1 MIDKQ
6 VSVDFDVN
14 GQQYAASMQ
23 QMVAATNA
31 YSASAD
37 TMLGK
42 LGKLSGFI
50 TNTMMKASSGLT
62 QSNKTATAQAAA
74 YQQKM
79 SGLEATAKLIGEK
92 TFPKLEKQTMKLA
105 REFPIGIGQAVEQ
118 MESLQKSGIKAG
130 DQMGKLATTYTK
142 LGAATGTYAPA
153 IGEAMTEFTRSM
165 GNNMNMAE
173 GFGDTLTSLTKQY
186 GGSAQ
191 SVLAFSKSIAPIAST
206 IGMNQAQVMGFST
219 AFSRLGED
227 GFAAGNAL
235 NKVMIDL
242 NKASRDGGPE
252 LRAYANAMGKS
263 VEDLQAQLQDSP
275 ASVLVDFTE
284 AINKA
289 GPDAIRTLEGLGLE
303 GVRTV
308 KAFTALSQEGNLGE
322 IVQTAGETYG
332 SGSTAKAAEDAL
344 SGVNDQMTKLSE
356 STSQMVAAAGKPFL
370 GWLEAVLKAAN
381 GVQEVFTSIAGSG
394 FGQALGKVGAIA
406 GFAGGGAM
414 TALQVGSTYALA
426 RRGGRFLRGGAR
438 KFDEGRMAEA
448 TGGLEEG
455 AGMLASMGA
464 RWERRRPTDW
474 DRERPSFGE
483 RAGRAG
489 AATSRGVRGTAN
501 LIKDAF
507 TAGVNITAS
516 DMRTA
521 IGKEGFESGGGRQLR
536 ALWSESR
543 GMAGGGDLGGGM
555 KNLSTG
561 LKDLARES
569 KNTGQAF
576 GKTTSAFKNLGL
588 AAAGLGVDAARLG
601 GRGVKM
607 GAQGAVGL
615 LSGVTGLGPVGLGIA
630 AAGGVAYAGYKY
642 RENQASTGKS
652 VQAGMEDPYRQF
664 NEFAVKAGYAT
675 ESITLLGKASAE
687 AAKTIADKN
696 KTDQDAYKLS
706 AEELS
711 AATAPG
717 YKPAWAKGGA
727 GGPTGNAAE
736 DAILSFLQNSNM
748 TQSQIALQG
757 MDVEAQFRG
766 KGETFLAERRK
777 LEGLSA
783 ADVIQRGVEASNSQR
798 GFAGRE
804 TESSKATM
812 EATAAYMQQR
822 WSTTG
827 EQFGGET
834 GRRQKEADLGDVF
847 AKAVSAAESGSM
859 DDLRKYKQLI
869 AETGGLSETDIDRQ
883 IQVALAAPLASGKTP
898 QEAAGTEWTN
908 LLKWEAEHGRGEGKT
923 LLEQNQARGTP
934 IAAEEN
940 KALKASKEATDA
952 YNKATGANIDLTKT
966 LFAGNQLAAKNGK
979 TISELDETMLSNLST
994 AQEAVALAQKNP
1006 NQQNVG
1012 QAARAVVTEVM
1023 KQSGGDVVKAQGAIR
1038 QQLALA
1044 SDDATKAILAQ
1055 ALGGMG
1061 GSVDVARATAGQSQ
1075 IQAIQTK
1082 IRTGAQAAAIP
1093 LPENASAE
1101 AVQAQ
1106 EAALAQQAEGIHEME
1121 NVYRSYLI
1129 NVRNTLI
1136 QMNRQEEDMGKQR
1149 ARSQSDFRLQ
1159 QKYAQQDYNH
1169 SRAMAQ
1175 KQFNISM
1182 SRAEEDYNKS
1192 RARATRDFNKSIA
1205 RNEEAYQRQIARQR
1219 EDFYKQQE
1227 RQAED
1232 NAKAM
1237 YDPYQRVEHKRVWD
1251 TKQLMNNL
1259 KQQNEVLRR
1268 QMEQVDKLK
1277 ESGLTQGAVD
1287 LLGLANPENAEQ
1299 TAKLFGEMMNDPQ
1312 LVAQMN
1318 EQVAGRV
1325 DLSKAFTLDVDN
1337 VGTRRAVEDFTLNLN
1352 RAAEDYKISVKQAR
1366 EDFNTQMKDMAKD
1379 YTQQKKRAREDFNLQ
1394 MSEMARS
1401 FNLQRQ
1407 RAQEQQRRMLG
1418 RMASDAATARSR
1430 TIQDLSNAA
1439 DDMFM
1444 ELNGLADQ
1452 TGGYIAK
1459 LPLKYRTTLQSSVN
1473 TLMNEYDTALGKH
1486 DPAKVKTRFVYYD
1499 PKTGK
1504 YEESYSYVNKNIEDD
1519 KPAEKKIKF
1528 VYYDPRTGKYTTS
1541 YSGGASGGAG
1551 DSPLEVP
1558 TDAPSA
1564 QQGARA
1570 SADGPTAGKG
1580 HWSGNWQRYSDNSWH
1595 GGADIGV
1602 PKGTPAYSVVNG
1614 RVKDVRTLA
1623 TVQSSSG
1630 SYGRY
1635 VVITDGRHDF
1645 YYAHLSAQTVNRG
1658 QKVSKGD
1665 MVGRTGNTGHTLPIG
1680 SGYHLHFEA
1689 RPAGAGHKSAM
1700 SPRQWMSQGGIAT
1713 RTTNAVIGE
1722 GGPELVLPLNER
1734 GAKLLAETMARYLQA
1749 GEARQAKVAP
1759 YASTVINNSTIK
1771 QDYSTNFTGPVS
1783 VEANDPAELARQLR
1797 QQARAKRLIQP
1808 IGAR

>member
-23 QMVAATNA
+23 QMVAATQA

-62 QSNKTATAQAAA
+62 QSNKMATAQAAA

-79 SGLEATAKLIGEK
+79 SGLEATAKQIGEK

-130 DQMGKLATTYTK
+130 DTMGKLATTYTK

-165 GNNMNMAE
+165 GNNMSMAE
-173 GFGDTLTSLTKQY
+173 GFGDSLTTLTKQY

-219 AFSRLGED
+219 AFARLGED

-263 VEDLQAQLQDSP
+263 VEELSAQLKDSP

-308 KAFTALSQEGNLGE
+308 KAFTALSREGNLGE
-322 IVQTAGETYG
+322 IVEQAGEAYG

-356 STSQMVAAAGKPFL
+356 STSQMVASAGKPFL

-414 TALQVGSTYALA
+414 TALQIGSTYALA
-426 RRGGRFLRGGAR
+426 RRGGRFLKGGAT
-438 KFDEGRMAEA
+438 KFREGREAEA
-448 TGGLEEG
+448 TGGLGEG
-455 AGMLASMGA
+455 AGWLATMGA
-464 RWERRRPTDW
+464 RWERTRPTDW
-474 DRERPSFGE
+474 DADRPSGRER
-483 RAGRAG
+483 AARAG
-489 AATSRGVRGTAN
+489 ARVGSGIRGTGN
-501 LIKDAF
+501 LLKDAL

-521 IGKEGFESGGGRQLR
+521 IGKEGFESEGGRTLR
-536 ALWSESR
+536 RTWSESR
-543 GMAGGGDLGGGM
+543 GMAAGGDLGGGM

-588 AAAGLGVDAARLG
+588 ASGALAVDAARLG
-601 GRGVKM
+601 GKGM
-607 GAQGAVGL
+607 
-615 LSGVTGLGPVGLGIA
+615 
-630 AAGGVAYAGYKY
+630 AAGGRGLM
-642 RENQASTGKS
+642 GL
-652 VQAGMEDPYRQF
+652 AGMAGIGPAGLAIGAAGAAAYGVYKVRQNQEASLEQAKTGMTDPYRQF
-664 NEFAVKAGYAT
+664 NEFATKAGYAT
-675 ESITLLGKASAE
+675 EQITLLGKASAE

-696 KTDQDAYKLS
+696 KTDEDAYKLS
-706 AEELS
+706 SDEL
-711 AATAPG
+711 AAAKAPG
-717 YKPAWAKGGA
+717 YKPAWEGA
-727 GGPTGNAAE
+727 GGATGNVAE
-736 DAILSFLQNSNM
+736 DAVLSFLQNQNM

-757 MDVEAQFRG
+757 MDVEAQFAG
-766 KGETFLAERRK
+766 KGQAFLTERQK
-777 LEGLSA
+777 LEGMDFGQIIEKGITTSA
-783 ADVIQRGVEASNSQR
+783 SQR
-798 GFAGRE
+798 GFMGRE
-804 TESSKATM
+804 TEDSKATM
-812 EATAAYMQQR
+812 EATVAYMQQR

-827 EQFGGET
+827 EQFGSEAGQ
-834 GRRQKEADLGDVF
+834 RQKEEDLEQIYNR
-847 AKAVSAAESGSM
+847 AVTASEAGNFTDATKYIQALESA
-859 DDLRKYKQLI
+859 
-869 AETGGLSETDIDRQ
+869 TGIKFDQWSTQSITGQ
-883 IQVALAAPLASGKTP
+883 
-898 QEAAGTEWTN
+898 AAGGMTGSDWKSALEEIN
-908 LLKWEAEHGRGEGKT
+908 AEGKQGAGEAKD
-923 LLEQNQARGTP
+923 LLDANAKRGT
-934 IAAEEN
+934 ELKEVEN
-940 KALKASKEATDA
+940 KALTASKEATAA

-979 TISELDETMLSNLST
+979 TISELDETMLANLDETSK
-994 AQEAVALAQKNP
+994 AVALAQKNP

-1012 QAARAVVTEVM
+1012 QAARAVVAEVM

-1061 GSVDVARATAGQSQ
+1061 SSVEVARATAGQST
-1075 IQAIQTK
+1075 IQGIQTK

-1121 NVYRSYLI
+1121 SVYRSYLT

-1136 QMNRQEEDMGKQR
+1136 QMERQEQDMGKQR
-1149 ARSQSDFRLQ
+1149 SRSQADFRLQ

-1169 SRAMAQ
+1169 SRAMAE
-1175 KQFNISM
+1175 KQFNLQM
-1182 SRAEEDYNKS
+1182 TRAEQDYLKS
-1192 RARATRDFNKSIA
+1192 RARATRDFNRSMA
-1205 RNEEAYQRQIARQR
+1205 RNDQAYHRQIDRQRQ
-1219 EDFYKQQE
+1219 DFYKQQE

-1251 TKQLMNNL
+1251 TKQLMSNI
-1259 KQQNEVLRR
+1259 KQQNEVLKR

-1277 ESGLTQGAVD
+1277 ASGLSQGAVD

-1312 LVAQMN
+1312 MVAQMN
-1318 EQVAGRV
+1318 EQVAGRI

-1337 VGTRRAVEDFTLNLN
+1337 VGTRRATEDFTLSLQ
-1352 RAAEDYKISVKQAR
+1352 RAAEDYKTSVKQAR
-1366 EDFNTQMKDMAKD
+1366 EDFNTQMADMAKD
-1379 YTQQKKRAREDFNLQ
+1379 YTEMKKRSREDFETQ
-1394 MSEMARS
+1394 QKEMAYQFRT
-1401 FNLQRQ
+1401 QRR
-1407 RAQEQQRRMLG
+1407 RAQEQQRRMLA
-1418 RMASDAATARSR
+1418 RMASDAATARQR
-1430 TIQDLSNAA
+1430 TITDLSNAA

-1444 ELNGLADQ
+1444 ELNGLAEQ
-1452 TGGYIAK
+1452 TGGYIAN
-1459 LPLKYRTTLQSSVN
+1459 LPSRYRTKLSTAVT
-1473 TLMNEYDTALGKH
+1473 TLMNEYDTALGKQ
-1486 DPAKVKTRFVYYD
+1486 PPGEMKTKFVYYD

-1504 YEESYSYVNKNIEDD
+1504 YETSMSHVNNNIEQD

-1528 VYYDPRTGKYTTS
+1528 VYYDARTGKYTTS
-1541 YSGGASGGAG
+1541 YSGPSGGG
-1551 DSPLEVP
+1551 DDPLEVRQE
-1558 TDAPSA
+1558 APPPGSSNA
-1564 QQGARA
+1564 GPRA
-1570 SADGPTAGKG
+1570 TSDGPTAGKG
-1580 HWSGNWQRYSDNSWH
+1580 HWSGNWYRYGNGSYH
-1595 GGADIGV
+1595 GGADIAV
-1602 PKGTPAYSVVNG
+1602 PKGTGAYSVVNG
-1614 RVKDVRTLA
+1614 RIKDVRTLA
-1623 TVQSSSG
+1623 TVQDQNG

-1635 VVITDGRHDF
+1635 VVLTDGRHDF
-1645 YYAHLSAQTVNRG
+1645 YYAHLSAQTVRKG
-1658 QKVSKGD
+1658 QEVRKGD

-1689 RPAGAGHKSAM
+1689 RPAGAGHSSAI

-1734 GAKLLAETMARYLQA
+1734 GAKMLAETMARYLAA
-1749 GEARQAKVAP
+1749 GDARQAKVAP
-1759 YASTVINNSTIK
+1759 YASQVINNSTIH
-1771 QDYSTNFTGPVS
+1771 QDYSTTFSGPVS
-1783 VEANDPAELARQLR
+1783 VEAQDPAEFARLMR
-1797 QQARAKRLIQP
+1797 QQARAKRLTQP